1 MSRKKLKLEKRSR
14 QSARIHKGLEMPVG
28 MGSEDSILGFRNGKE
43 LKEKYFAFHG
53 RIARRPFIMRTLL
66 LIVAQFMF
74 TFILYSKIVE
84 SIIIHRSDFAW
95 GFGILL
101 IVLTIPTVWSQLS
114 LGWRRCHD
122 MNKGGALFIIPYLYY
137 LGSYVAPIL
146 ALDTVGTAVQS
157 ITAVCFL
164 AFFTVRG
171 TEGDNAYGPER
182 SR

>member
-1 MSRKKLKLEKRSR
+1 MSKEIKIRKAVR

-101 IVLTIPTVWSQLS
+101 IVLTIPTVLFAVP
-114 LGWRRCHD
+114 GWRRCHD
-122 MNKGGALFIIPYLYY
+122 MNKGGALFIIPYLCY

>member
-1 MSRKKLKLEKRSR
+1 MSRKKLKLEKRSH

-43 LKEKYFAFHG
+43 LKEKYFAFQG

-84 SIIIHRSDFAW
+84 SIIIHRTDFAW

-122 MNKGGALFIIPYLYY
+122 MNKGGAFFYHSVLLLFRQLCSSHP
-137 LGSYVAPIL
+137 
-146 ALDTVGTAVQS
+146 GTGYA
-157 ITAVCFL
+157 
-164 AFFTVRG
+164 
-171 TEGDNAYGPER
+171 GDSCPVHY
-182 SR
+182 SRLFPGLFHRTGNRR